1 MDPPE
6 LIQKFSIRINNTYAK
21 ERSLEDF
28 PEDLQNTLLDFG
40 EDLAG
45 YGADESKSN
54 TLVDLSSSTLVV
66 LSALL
71 FLIVE
76 ECFHVNLSRFFKALG
91 ITFEQRKAR
100 LKELIDERMELY
112 FGEDLAGYGA
122 DELKA
127 NTLVDLSSSTFF
139 KALGIT
145 FEERKARLK
154 ELIDERMELREE
166 LFKALQRALRD
177 VRSYSYEYYGPD
189 NSRFRWIPNN
199 RHAKARSR
207 GCRDIQAADGEDTR
221 ES

>member
-45 YGADESKSN
+45 YGADELKS
-54 TLVDLSSSTLVV
+54 
-66 LSALL
+66 
-71 FLIVE
+71 
-76 ECFHVNLSRFFKALG
+76 
-91 ITFEQRKAR
+91 
-100 LKELIDERMELY
+100 
-112 FGEDLAGYGA
+112 
-122 DELKA
+122 

-199 RHAKARSR
+199 RSRKRSRQRRATKRAKKAKMGSKARGSKKSKKATAP
-207 GCRDIQAADGEDTR
+207 GKKKKTVKDDGELDITIT
-221 ES
+221 

>member
-54 TLVDLSSSTLVV
+54 TLVDLSSST
-66 LSALL
+66 
-71 FLIVE
+71 
-76 ECFHVNLSRFFKALG
+76 FFKALG

>member
-45 YGADESKSN
+45 YGADELKS
-54 TLVDLSSSTLVV
+54 
-66 LSALL
+66 
-71 FLIVE
+71 
-76 ECFHVNLSRFFKALG
+76 
-91 ITFEQRKAR
+91 
-100 LKELIDERMELY
+100 
-112 FGEDLAGYGA
+112 
-122 DELKA
+122 

-199 RHAKARSR
+199 IINWKLTTTEKSMLQRSRKRSRQRRATKRAKKAKMGSKARGSKKSKKATAP
-207 GCRDIQAADGEDTR
+207 GKKKKTVKDDGELDITIT
-221 ES
+221 